1 MKLTRRKKILAA
13 FLLVLAVLIGP
24 YLFSRM
30 LSPWRRVR
38 VFSDNVEAVG
48 HEGATL
54 RVVCYNIAHGRG
66 ATDDNWEEFGEE
78 KAAQVTEIGK
88 FLKETDADIV
98 VLNEVDFCAVWSG
111 HRNQAEAIA
120 RESGFP
126 YRAEQRN
133 LDFRLIYGSCKFGN
147 AVLSR
152 YPIVDAEVVN
162 YPAQSSWEDW
172 LAGSKRGVVC
182 TIRLSPGR
190 QIRVVAVHLEHR
202 DETTRVASANMILDA
217 VRSSEIPLIRRRFQF
232 DTDRVSALAGQPERR
247 ERHGQPRRLRPVPDA
262 SPRIAESGRA
272 NLLVISTEKRNRLDT
287 YSQPVEVRRIPLGR
301 HSALRPPA
309 CGCGC
314 GDGVTEVEG
323 LRQLKGVHW
332 SGQGSLRATD

>member
-78 KAAQVTEIGK
+78 KATQVTEIGK

-217 VRSSEIPLIRRRFQF
+217 VRSSEIPLIAAGDFNSTPTGFPHSQASPKGANAM
-232 DTDRVSALAGQPERR
+232 DNLAASGLFRTRPQELPKAE
-247 ERHGQPRRLRPVPDA
+247 ELTYSSYQPRSVIDWILIPSQWKFGEYRSVDTLLSDHRPVVAD
-262 SPRIAESGRA
+262 
-272 NLLVISTEKRNRLDT
+272 
-287 YSQPVEVRRIPLGR
+287 VEM
-301 HSALRPPA
+301 
-309 CGCGC
+309 
-314 GDGVTEVEG
+314 E
-323 LRQLKGVHW
+323 
-332 SGQGSLRATD
+332 